1 MLIVNALFAVL
12 TISAPT
18 SEITADNDLVYVI
31 NHLDDRIE
39 WTSSSR
45 TETLS
50 RNEAIA
56 KLQAL
61 TSTDDASFELKHKSE
76 WKNNRCYKVIELTA
90 GGKTYRIFFHCQK
103 SGDNTTV
110 NRIKIR
116 EL

>member
-18 SEITADNDLVYVI
+18 SETTSNNDLVYVI
-31 NHLDDRIE
+31 NHLDDSVE
-39 WTSSSR
+39 WTSSRR

-50 RNEAIA
+50 RNQAIT

-61 TSTDDASFELKHKSE
+61 SAAADASFELKHKSA

-90 GGKTYRIFFHCQK
+90 SSKTYRIFFYCQK
-103 SGDNTTV
+103 NGDETIV
-110 NRIKIR
+110 NRIKIS